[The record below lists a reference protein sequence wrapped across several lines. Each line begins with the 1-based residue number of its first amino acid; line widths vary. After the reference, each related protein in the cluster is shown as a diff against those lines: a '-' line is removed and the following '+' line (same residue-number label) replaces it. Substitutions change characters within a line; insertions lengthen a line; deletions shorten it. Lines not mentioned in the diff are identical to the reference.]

1 METTISYHNFK
12 QYNKNNNDNFMS
24 CHMTIFICFEN
35 MVFAKKYIYEIP
47 ELTPEEKGMNEPW
60 FMVS

>member
-1 METTISYHNFK
+1 
-12 QYNKNNNDNFMS
+12 
-24 CHMTIFICFEN
+24 MTIFICFEN